1 MTKKNEPERGGDPFP
16 SDALTYPLVR
26 RRRLRRPNLLVLG
39 LLLSLSLSTYTML
52 GVSGALGRQAFPGSS
67 LVSISASYALGSS
80 PNSIVLSPGTSTNFT
95 LTIQSFS
102 TQTVKVSF
110 DVSAAGDRFTYRDTG
125 GALTSKDFTMTIGQT
140 IVAPAD
146 GFNAA
151 NPRFDTCNCVVF
163 DVPVSLTAGQQ
174 TVISGSLA
182 LSGASDPT
190 ALPSYSISWFTSPA

>member
-1 MTKKNEPERGGDPFP
+1 
-16 SDALTYPLVR
+16 
-26 RRRLRRPNLLVLG
+26 
-39 LLLSLSLSTYTML
+39 ML

-102 TQTVKVSF
+102 TQTVKVSY

-125 GALTSKDFTMTIGQT
+125 GALTAKDFTMTIGQT
-140 IVAPAD
+140 IVTPSN
-146 GFNAA
+146 GFNDI
-151 NPRFDTCNCVVF
+151 NPVFGTCNCVIV

-182 LSGASDPT
+182 LSGSSDPT
-190 ALPSYSISWFTSPA
+190 ALPSFSISWYTASA